1 MATPTKKYIF
11 APENDEFC
19 STEYKT
25 LDKDRE
31 EIRLL
36 EIDGL
41 GPDSHRLIDKVS
53 LKHSP
58 RYWALSYYSGSSSK
72 AIRQVKVNNRPFN
85 AFINLAVSI
94 DLARIAWRNRQTQQ
108 NSPGRAVPLVLW
120 TDQICN

>member
-19 STEYKT
+19 SIEYKT
-25 LDKDRE
+25 LDKDWE

-36 EIDGL
+36 KIDGL
-41 GPDSHRLIDKVS
+41 APNSHQLIDKVS
-53 LKHSP
+53 LKNSP

-72 AIRQVKVNNRPFN
+72 AIRQVQVNNRPFN
-85 AFINLAVSI
+85 AFINLAVAI
-94 DLARIAWRNRQTQQ
+94 DLVRIAWRNRQAQQ
-108 NSPGRAVPLVLW
+108 NSPRRAEPLVLW